1 MNLIKFAAIDIG
13 SNAVRLLIMSINPEK
28 GIESLNKELL
38 IRVPLRLGKESF
50 DLGKIPEEK
59 QEQLIRLM
67 KVFKHL
73 LKLYEVTDYR
83 ACATAAMREAKNRNN
98 VIKKVF
104 EETEIVID
112 IIDGDEEALIIFD
125 SHFLYHLKE
134 QKNYLFVDVG
144 GGSTEISLIS
154 NGDLV
159 EYFSYK
165 IGTIRILL
173 NKFEEEEFQKLHHEL
188 AFLKERYGV
197 SEIIA
202 SGGNIVKLNTLANVK
217 KGRKLTLSALIE
229 INNKLK
235 DLTIEQRMD
244 IYKLKTDRADI
255 ITNAGDIYIDI
266 AQNVGAEFFLVPKMG
281 LIDGIIHLLYQKWVT
296 KNPLK

>member
-1 MNLIKFAAIDIG
+1 MNLIKFAAVDIG
-13 SNAVRLLIMSINPEK
+13 SNAVRLLIMSIDPEK
-28 GIESLNKELL
+28 GIDSLNKELL

-50 DLGKIPEEK
+50 EVGKIPEDK
-59 QEQLIRLM
+59 QKQLIRLM

-73 LKLYEVTDYR
+73 MKLYEVSDYR
-83 ACATAAMREAKNRNN
+83 ACATAAIREARNRKN

-104 EETEIVID
+104 EETEISID
-112 IIDGDEEALIIFD
+112 IIDGNEEALIIYD

-154 NGDLV
+154 NGEMV
-159 EYFSYK
+159 QYFSYK
-165 IGTIRILL
+165 IGTVRILL
-173 NKFEEEEFQKLHHEL
+173 NKVEEEEFVKLHNEL
-188 AFLKERYGV
+188 SFLKERYAV

-202 SGGNIVKLNTLANVK
+202 SGGNIVKLNTLANVR
-217 KGRKLTLSALIE
+217 KGRKLSLEALIS
-229 INNKLK
+229 INEKLK

-244 IYKLKTDRADI
+244 VYKLKTDRADV

-266 AQNVGAEFFLVPKMG
+266 AQTIGAEYFVVPKVG
-281 LIDGIIHLLYQKWVT
+281 LIDGIIHLLFENWMKNQK
-296 KNPLK
+296 LE